1 MTAQVA
7 KPVLGRSF
15 KYVGYET
22 GGFTGVP
29 QEAFKFVPAVA
40 TTSHRFNHSFQ
51 VLQEEL
57 DIVKTKSDLTRFNNR
72 RVQVIGRYVSHS
84 SPAPAITSS
93 IDFKGTYTTANIS
106 KDTSQSTHHSDDL

>member
-1 MTAQVA
+1 M
-7 KPVLGRSF
+7 
-15 KYVGYET
+15 
-22 GGFTGVP
+22 
-29 QEAFKFVPAVA
+29 
-40 TTSHRFNHSFQ
+40 
-51 VLQEEL
+51 LQEEL